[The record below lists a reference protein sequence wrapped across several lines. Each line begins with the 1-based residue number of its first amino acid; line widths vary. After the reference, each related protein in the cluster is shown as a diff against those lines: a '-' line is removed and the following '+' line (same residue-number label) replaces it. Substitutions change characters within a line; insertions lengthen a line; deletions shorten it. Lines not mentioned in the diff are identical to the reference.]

1 MMRNT
6 EGAGWPRVIEAARG
20 VGGPVTVW
28 LVTALLALGLAAAGL
43 EAQITGRVQDMQ
55 GRNLDQVV
63 VEAWGADTRIS
74 VTSTTSDGLFAF
86 PESIAS
92 ELRSLYAHR
101 LGYRA
106 SRVNVTDGVTHY
118 VIRMA
123 ADPFEIEGLVVTV
136 EADRCQGGE
145 ESAARDL
152 WSSVRQRYDSGIDSL
167 GAATYLGTGIR
178 AVPLS
183 EIGPV
188 SVASGGS
195 GQRGSAPLFRASWR
209 RRVERTGYAR
219 PLSAPSPDGMYEA
232 WGYAPLEAEF
242 ATHFVDEVFGKL
254 HRFNFADS
262 PEEGW
267 SLRFCP
273 RDDDRPSIDGYLR
286 ISPDS
291 FLVVAEWSF
300 RTDEP
305 DESAGGRAVFAPGEG
320 GGSKVFLL
328 PSEGLFW
335 RRVAPDRYLQRYE
348 RFEGWMFAPGDSVP
362 FLPVRGSEGV

>member
-1 MMRNT
+1 MTRT
-6 EGAGWPRVIEAARG
+6 SWGSGVAGGLRATVALVAMG
-20 VGGPVTVW
+20 V
-28 LVTALLALGLAAAGL
+28 ALATTGSRLD
-43 EAQITGRVQDMQ
+43 AQITGRVQDMQ

-63 VEAWGADTRIS
+63 VEAWGPDTRLS
-74 VTSTTSDGLFAF
+74 VTSTTADGLFEF
-86 PESIAS
+86 PEAVTS

-106 SRVNVTDGVTHY
+106 SRVSVSEGVTHY

-123 ADPFEIEGLVVTV
+123 ADPFEIEGLVVSV
-136 EADRCQGGE
+136 EPDRCEGGE
-145 ESAARDL
+145 DREARDL
-152 WSSVRQRYDSGIDSL
+152 WSAVRRRYDPGIDSL

-183 EIGPV
+183 EVGPV
-188 SVASGGS
+188 PVASGGS

-209 RRVERTGYAR
+209 RRVERSGYAR
-219 PLSAPSPDGMYEA
+219 QLSAPSPDGMYEA

-242 ATHFVDEVFGKL
+242 STHFVDEVFGKL
-254 HRFNFADS
+254 HRFRFADS
-262 PEEGW
+262 AEEGW

-273 RDDDRPSIDGYLR
+273 RDDDRPGIDGYLK

-305 DESAGGRAVFAPGEG
+305 DEDAGGRAVFTPTEG
-320 GGSKVFLL
+320 GGSRPFLL
-328 PSEGLFW
+328 PTEGLFW
-335 RRVAPDRYLQRYE
+335 RKVAPDRYLQRYE

-362 FLPVRGSEGV
+362 FLPVRGNEGP